1 MSLYPKKE
9 SKERGA
15 KKIIRTGQMNL
26 IIARTL
32 GVHLLSSLIA
42 WIGRSRLGKT
52 TTAQEL
58 NREINAAF
66 TPDDPDAFRSVYYQ
80 VGEIVGKRLQKQGIR
95 SLYEACIGPME
106 KSTFNDNSTE
116 GLATLLVEALKIHNI
131 QMIFIDEAGNLPINV
146 LRGMVT
152 VRDRAFAIDWTLSL
166 VFIGMDD
173 LPRVLLQL
181 PQINN
186 RINEWC
192 YFKPYTL
199 EETFIF
205 LSSLEPYFSS
215 YSLENPEQ
223 LEQIQFIH
231 EQFDGTP
238 GLFIPFLRRLLRR
251 LNNRLHT
258 ELGGKIDLIGLMSV
272 HLNFLRDKDAALS
285 DSEKGYTGKV
295 KQKGNNELLGFEE

>member
-1 MSLYPKKE
+1 MSLYPKKVT
-9 SKERGA
+9 
-15 KKIIRTGQMNL
+15 KKIIRTGQMNR
-26 IIARTL
+26 IIARTM
-32 GVHLLSSLIA
+32 GVHLLSSLIV

-52 TTAQEL
+52 TTAEEL
-58 NREINAAF
+58 NKELNGAF
-66 TPDDPDAFRSVYYQ
+66 TSDDPDAFRSTYYQ
-80 VGEIVGKRLQKQGIR
+80 VGEILGKNLQKKGIR

-106 KSTFNDNSTE
+106 NSTFNDNSTE
-116 GLATLLVEALKIHNI
+116 GLATMLVEALQIKNI

-146 LRGMVT
+146 IRGMIT
-152 VRDRAFAIDWTLSL
+152 VRDRAFSMDWTLSL

-173 LPRVLLQL
+173 LPKVLMQL

-199 EETFIF
+199 EETFTF
-205 LSSLEPYFSS
+205 LKSLEPYFSN
-215 YSLENPEQ
+215 YSLENTEQ

-238 GLFIPFLRRLLRR
+238 GLFIPFLRRL
-251 LNNRLHT
+251 NNRLHT
-258 ELGGKIDLIGLMSV
+258 ELEGKVDLMGLMSV

-285 DSEKGYTGKV
+285 DSEKGYTGV
-295 KQKGNNELLGFEE
+295 VEQKGNNELLGIKE